1 MPRVMK
7 LAIAYVKALVLLMR
21 QTSIGNSELCTQ
33 RMGLAVENVQ
43 NHVGLEQRLAKSQI
57 TL

>member
-1 MPRVMK
+1 MK